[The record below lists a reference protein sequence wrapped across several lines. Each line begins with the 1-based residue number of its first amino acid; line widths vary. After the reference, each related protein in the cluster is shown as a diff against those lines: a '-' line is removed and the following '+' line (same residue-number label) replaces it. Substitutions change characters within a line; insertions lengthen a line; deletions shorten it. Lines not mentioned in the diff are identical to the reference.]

1 MLKALFKIVIIA
13 VIGYI
18 GFSFYADGNKKT
30 EVFTTDIQGT
40 INDIGELATAEY
52 GYTIAQTTE
61 KPSKKV
67 VGFNLPF
74 TSSMV
79 MYSYDGLI
87 KAGINFNEIKVTV
100 NEINK
105 TIFVELPDAEILSS
119 EVDQDSL
126 IVFDQEYSPFV
137 AFTFEDMN
145 LGLVEVKKKAEES
158 AIDNGLLERA
168 NENVQKII
176 GTTMAN
182 LFNPNEYEVK
192 FY

>member
-1 MLKALFKIVIIA
+1 MNKLPSWMLLICIILFFTACKSEETKAVEETISEMGSVTKES
-13 VIGYI
+13 Y
-18 GFSFYADGNKKT
+18 SQ
-30 EVFTTDIQGT
+30 IQ
-40 INDIGELATAEY
+40 EARLAYEHLS
-52 GYTIAQTTE
+52 E
-61 KPSKKV
+61 K
-67 VGFNLPF
+67 
-74 TSSMV
+74 
-79 MYSYDGLI
+79 D
-87 KAGINFNEIKVTV
+87 
-100 NEINK
+100 K

-126 IVFDQEYSPFV
+126 IVFDQQYSPFV